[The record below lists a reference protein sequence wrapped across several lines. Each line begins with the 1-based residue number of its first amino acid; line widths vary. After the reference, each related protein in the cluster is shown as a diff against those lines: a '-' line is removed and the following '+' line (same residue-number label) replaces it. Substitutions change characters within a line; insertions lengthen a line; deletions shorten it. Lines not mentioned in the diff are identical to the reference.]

1 MLWEDR
7 DVRFDITP
15 QQMKM
20 RSGERIIDKL
30 ESIEDTKGNSGDR
43 GRLIITNLRLLWH
56 SLSLPRV
63 SLSVGL
69 NCIINITTKTVNS
82 KLKGLTEALYILTKA
97 NNTRFEFIFTN
108 LVPGTPRLFT
118 SVMGVYKAYTSSK
131 MYRELK
137 LRGAIIQNK
146 QLRILPQEQIFS
158 RVNGV
163 WNLSSD
169 QGNLGTFVI
178 TNVRLVWFA
187 NMNELFNIS
196 LPFLQISSVK
206 VRESKFGMALVI
218 ESSEASGGYVLGF
231 RIDPLEKLHEVHK
244 EISALYSVYS
254 QCPVFGVEFV
264 LQDKDFLGVGGI
276 NMNSVPRAY
285 LLVSAGQPPPENEQ
299 LDLPDKDETEIDESV
314 SETADVLAAYLA
326 DGNHH
331 DREPVFSS
339 ELGLAIEKLK
349 EGYTLQTLWEVIP
362 S

>member
-1 MLWEDR
+1 
-7 DVRFDITP
+7 
-15 QQMKM
+15 MKM
-20 RSGERIIDKL
+20 RSGERVVDKL
-30 ESIEDTKGNSGDR
+30 DLIEDTKGNSGDR
-43 GRLIITNLRLLWH
+43 GRLIISNLRLIWH
-56 SLSLPRV
+56 SHNMPRV
-63 SLSVGL
+63 SLSVGF

-82 KLKGLTEALYILTKA
+82 KLRGMTEALYILTKA

-108 LVPGTPRLFT
+108 LIPGTPRLFT
-118 SVMGVYKAYTSSK
+118 SVIGVYKAYNSSK

-169 QGNLGTFVI
+169 QGNLGTFII

-196 LPFLQISSVK
+196 LPYLQIASVK

-231 RIDPLEKLHEVHK
+231 RIDPSEKLHEVHK
-244 EISALYSVYS
+244 EISSLYNVYS
-254 QCPVFGVEFV
+254 QSPVFGVEFIV
-264 LQDKDFLGVGGI
+264 QDKPSGEEEQYTI
-276 NMNSVPRAY
+276 
-285 LLVSAGQPPPENEQ
+285 PEV
-299 LDLPDKDETEIDESV
+299 DEAEIDETV
-314 SETADVLAAYLA
+314 NDTADVLAAYLA
-326 DGNHH
+326 DGNHY
-331 DREPVFSS
+331 DREPTFSN

-349 EGYTLQTLWEVIP
+349 EGYTLHTLWEVIP

>member
-7 DVRFDITP
+7 DVRFDISP

-20 RSGERIIDKL
+20 RSGERVIDRL

-56 SLSLPRV
+56 SLNMPRV
-63 SLSVGL
+63 SLSVGF

-82 KLKGLTEALYILTKA
+82 KLRGLTEALYILTKA

-118 SVMGVYKAYTSSK
+118 SVIGVYKAYNSSK

-137 LRGAIIQNK
+137 LRGAFIQNK

-169 QGNLGTFVI
+169 QGNLGTFII

-196 LPFLQISSVK
+196 LPYLQIASVK
-206 VRESKFGMALVI
+206 VRESKFGMALVV

-231 RIDPLEKLHEVHK
+231 RIDPVEKLHEVHK

-254 QCPVFGVEFV
+254 QCPVFGVEFI
-264 LQDKDFLGVGGI
+264 LQDK
-276 NMNSVPRAY
+276 
-285 LLVSAGQPPPENEQ
+285 PPTDGNQ
-299 LDLPDKDETEIDESV
+299 LDLPDMDEAEIDESV
-314 SETADVLAAYLA
+314 HDTADVLAAYLA
-326 DGNHH
+326 DGLHH